1 MCVLTR
7 SRIGCFGGLLGV
19 QFKDKAAADAALVA
33 DTLGELKVSLAVEK
47 STLSELEVMSLSSH
61 ALYPHP

>member
-1 MCVLTR
+1 M
-7 SRIGCFGGLLGV
+7 GV

-61 ALYPHP
+61 ALYPHL